1 MAKGGRKPQWLPV
14 THNASVASAE
24 TQLNSAGPGRERS
37 PLNGLPNN
45 VTVKF
50 PSLAQLKAGLA
61 NGSITQSQFTS
72 LALYSVA
79 AASRFTFAE
88 IKTRPPPMRVET
100 ASLRL
105 GSERSAQIVSRMLQQ
120 RRADLM
126 EPAELSVLLQSRHLS
141 KSRPAK
147 RDTSQAALARASAN
161 RVEERNRSA
170 ARGHLRPGIAQSDR
184 AVEHELVRG

>member
-1 MAKGGRKPQWLPV
+1 
-14 THNASVASAE
+14 
-24 TQLNSAGPGRERS
+24 
-37 PLNGLPNN
+37 
-45 VTVKF
+45 
-50 PSLAQLKAGLA
+50 
-61 NGSITQSQFTS
+61 
-72 LALYSVA
+72 
-79 AASRFTFAE
+79 
-88 IKTRPPPMRVET
+88 
-100 ASLRL
+100 
-105 GSERSAQIVSRMLQQ
+105 
-120 RRADLM
+120 M

>member
-1 MAKGGRKPQWLPV
+1 M

-105 GSERSAQIVSRMLQQ
+105 GSERSAQMYRECSSRGGL
-120 RRADLM
+120 
-126 EPAELSVLLQSRHLS
+126 
-141 KSRPAK
+141 
-147 RDTSQAALARASAN
+147 
-161 RVEERNRSA
+161 
-170 ARGHLRPGIAQSDR
+170 I
-184 AVEHELVRG
+184 

>member
-24 TQLNSAGPGRERS
+24 TQLNSAG
-37 PLNGLPNN
+37 
-45 VTVKF
+45 
-50 PSLAQLKAGLA
+50 
-61 NGSITQSQFTS
+61 ITQSQFTS
-72 LALYSVA
+72 PALYSVA

-105 GSERSAQIVSRMLQQ
+105 GSEWSAQIVSRMLQQ

>member
-24 TQLNSAGPGRERS
+24 TQLNSAG
-37 PLNGLPNN
+37 
-45 VTVKF
+45 
-50 PSLAQLKAGLA
+50 
-61 NGSITQSQFTS
+61 ITQSQFTS
-72 LALYSVA
+72 PALYSVA

-105 GSERSAQIVSRMLQQ
+105 GSEWSAQIVSRMLQQ

-126 EPAELSVLLQSRHLS
+126 EPAELSVLLQSVS
-141 KSRPAK
+141 PPI
-147 RDTSQAALARASAN
+147 QIASGET
-161 RVEERNRSA
+161 RY
-170 ARGHLRPGIAQSDR
+170 
-184 AVEHELVRG
+184 